1 MSPLPARTTRA
12 WTPLPA
18 PDVPD
23 GTILFD
29 GVCVLCSRWVRFVA
43 ARDGGRFRFVPVQS
57 AYGHALAAWLGINPA
72 APETNAVVLG
82 GTAWFKSDAALA
94 VLPELPGWRG
104 VRGLRAAPRPLRDW
118 AYDRIALNRYRLFG
132 RTDAC
137 MVPPPGLARRVLHDA
152 PP

>member
-1 MSPLPARTTRA
+1 MPHA

-18 PDVPD
+18 ADIPDA
-23 GTILFD
+23 TILFD

-57 AYGHALAAWLGINPA
+57 AYGRGLARRFGIDAA

-94 VLPELPGWRG
+94 VLGALPGWRAA
-104 VRGLRAAPRPLRDW
+104 RAGAVAPRAVRDW
-118 AYDRIALNRYRLFG
+118 AYDLVAMNRCRLFG
-132 RTDAC
+132 RTEAC
-137 MVPPPGLARRVLHDA
+137 MVPPPGLAARVLRDA
-152 PP
+152 PG